1 MRSKA
6 EKEAKKVHNVLSF
19 LRTFSRKG
27 VEFVFIRTNTTKSCE
42 PKQYNAEGCTKI
54 GDFIETE
61 SVSRRDK
68 GGKASVIKFVNLKHL
83 PKSSARKGRKHG
95 IEFEKVYTFAAQRG
109 AKTTK
114 TPPRPLHFTLKSSKL
129 CPYSVPISPSNPTP
143 TASARA
149 DSCAAK
155 WAPRV
160 SASM

>member
-27 VEFVFIRTNTTKSCE
+27 VEFMFIRTNTTKSCE
-42 PKQYNAEGCTKI
+42 PDQYNAGECAKI
-54 GDFIETE
+54 GDLIEEE

-83 PKSSARKGRKHG
+83 PKSSARKERKHG
-95 IEFEKVYTFAAQRG
+95 SEFEKVYTFAVQRG

-114 TPPRPLHFTLKSSKL
+114 TPPHPLCF
-129 CPYSVPISPSNPTP
+129 P
-143 TASARA
+143 
-149 DSCAAK
+149 
-155 WAPRV
+155 
-160 SASM
+160 

>member
-27 VEFVFIRTNTTKSCE
+27 VELVSICTNTTKSCE
-42 PKQYNAEGCTKI
+42 PNRYKAGKCTKI
-54 GDFIETE
+54 GDFIEAE

-68 GGKASVIKFVNLKHL
+68 SGKASVRKFVKFKHL

-95 IEFEKVYTFAAQRG
+95 SEFEKVHTFAAQRG

-114 TPPRPLHFTLKSSKL
+114 TLPHPLHY
-129 CPYSVPISPSNPTP
+129 P
-143 TASARA
+143 
-149 DSCAAK
+149 
-155 WAPRV
+155 
-160 SASM
+160 

>member
-42 PKQYNAEGCTKI
+42 PDQYNAGECAKI
-54 GDFIETE
+54 GDFIEEE

-68 GGKASVIKFVNLKHL
+68 GEESSVRKFVKIKYL

-95 IEFEKVYTFAAQRG
+95 SEFEKVYTFAAQRG

-114 TPPRPLHFTLKSSKL
+114 TPPRPLHF
-129 CPYSVPISPSNPTP
+129 P
-143 TASARA
+143 
-149 DSCAAK
+149 
-155 WAPRV
+155 
-160 SASM
+160 

>member
-27 VEFVFIRTNTTKSCE
+27 VDFVFIRTNTTKSCE
-42 PKQYNAEGCTKI
+42 PNQYNAGECTKI

-68 GGKASVIKFVNLKHL
+68 GEEPSVRKFVNLKYL
-83 PKSSARKGRKHG
+83 PKSSARKERKYG
-95 IEFEKVYTFAAQRG
+95 SDFEKVYTFAAQRG

-114 TPPRPLHFTLKSSKL
+114 TPPHPLCF
-129 CPYSVPISPSNPTP
+129 P
-143 TASARA
+143 
-149 DSCAAK
+149 
-155 WAPRV
+155 
-160 SASM
+160 

>member
-42 PKQYNAEGCTKI
+42 PQQHNKGRYTKI
-54 GDFIETE
+54 VDFIETE

-68 GGKASVIKFVNLKHL
+68 GEESSVRKFVKFKHL
-83 PKSSARKGRKHG
+83 PKPSARKGRKHG
-95 IEFEKVYTFAAQRG
+95 SEFEKVYTFAAQRG

-114 TPPRPLHFTLKSSKL
+114 TPPRPLHL
-129 CPYSVPISPSNPTP
+129 P
-143 TASARA
+143 
-149 DSCAAK
+149 
-155 WAPRV
+155 
-160 SASM
+160 

>member
-27 VEFVFIRTNTTKSCE
+27 VEFVFIQTNTTKSCDT
-42 PKQYNAEGCTKI
+42 KRHKVGKCAKI
-54 GDFIETE
+54 GDFIEEE

-68 GGKASVIKFVNLKHL
+68 GGKPSVRKFVNIKYL
-83 PKSSARKGRKHG
+83 PKSSARKGRKYG

-114 TPPRPLHFTLKSSKL
+114 TPPRPLHF
-129 CPYSVPISPSNPTP
+129 P
-143 TASARA
+143 
-149 DSCAAK
+149 
-155 WAPRV
+155 
-160 SASM
+160 

>member
-27 VEFVFIRTNTTKSCE
+27 VEFVFIRTNATKSCE
-42 PKQYNAEGCTKI
+42 TNRYNAGKCTKI
-54 GDFIETE
+54 GDFIEVE

-68 GGKASVIKFVNLKHL
+68 GGKQSVIKFVKFKHL

-95 IEFEKVYTFAAQRG
+95 SEFEKVYTFAAQRG

-114 TPPRPLHFTLKSSKL
+114 TPPRPLHF
-129 CPYSVPISPSNPTP
+129 P
-143 TASARA
+143 
-149 DSCAAK
+149 
-155 WAPRV
+155 
-160 SASM
+160 

>member
-27 VEFVFIRTNTTKSCE
+27 VEFVFIRNNTTKSCE
-42 PKQYNAEGCTKI
+42 LQQHNKGRHTKI
-54 GDFIETE
+54 GDFIEVE
-61 SVSRRDK
+61 SVSRRDN
-68 GGKASVIKFVNLKHL
+68 GEELSARKFVKFKHL

-114 TPPRPLHFTLKSSKL
+114 TPPHPLCF
-129 CPYSVPISPSNPTP
+129 P
-143 TASARA
+143 
-149 DSCAAK
+149 
-155 WAPRV
+155 
-160 SASM
+160 

>member
-6 EKEAKKVHNVLSF
+6 EKEEKKVHNVLSF

-42 PKQYNAEGCTKI
+42 PQRHNKGRYTKI
-54 GDFIETE
+54 VDFIETE

-68 GGKASVIKFVNLKHL
+68 DGKASVRKFVKFKHL

-114 TPPRPLHFTLKSSKL
+114 TPPRPLHF
-129 CPYSVPISPSNPTP
+129 P
-143 TASARA
+143 
-149 DSCAAK
+149 
-155 WAPRV
+155 
-160 SASM
+160 

>member
-42 PKQYNAEGCTKI
+42 PNRYNAEKCTKI
-54 GDFIETE
+54 GDFIEAE

-68 GGKASVIKFVNLKHL
+68 GRKPSVRKFVTFKYL
-83 PKSSARKGRKHG
+83 PKSSARKERKYSND
-95 IEFEKVYTFAAQRG
+95 FEKVYTFAAQRG

-114 TPPRPLHFTLKSSKL
+114 TPPHPLHY
-129 CPYSVPISPSNPTP
+129 P
-143 TASARA
+143 
-149 DSCAAK
+149 
-155 WAPRV
+155 
-160 SASM
+160 

>member
-27 VEFVFIRTNTTKSCE
+27 VEFVFIQTNTTKSCE
-42 PKQYNAEGCTKI
+42 PNRYKAGEHSKT
-54 GDFIETE
+54 GDFIEEE

-68 GGKASVIKFVNLKHL
+68 VGKASVRKFVNFKHL

-95 IEFEKVYTFAAQRG
+95 SEFEKVYTFAAQRG

-114 TPPRPLHFTLKSSKL
+114 TPPRPLHL
-129 CPYSVPISPSNPTP
+129 P
-143 TASARA
+143 
-149 DSCAAK
+149 
-155 WAPRV
+155 
-160 SASM
+160 

>member
-19 LRTFSRKG
+19 LRTFSRKV

-42 PKQYNAEGCTKI
+42 PNRYNAGECTKI

-61 SVSRRDK
+61 SVSRRNK
-68 GGKASVIKFVNLKHL
+68 GEEPSARKFVKLKYL

-95 IEFEKVYTFAAQRG
+95 SEFEKVYTFAAQRG

-114 TPPRPLHFTLKSSKL
+114 TPPRPLHF
-129 CPYSVPISPSNPTP
+129 P
-143 TASARA
+143 
-149 DSCAAK
+149 
-155 WAPRV
+155 
-160 SASM
+160 

>member
-114 TPPRPLHFTLKSSKL
+114 TPPRPLHF
-129 CPYSVPISPSNPTP
+129 P
-143 TASARA
+143 
-149 DSCAAK
+149 
-155 WAPRV
+155 
-160 SASM
+160 